1 MDLFL
6 GEEDM
11 MEATVFISHGSRNEQ
26 GNKVFVSFIEK
37 VISTGKS
44 TNASYGFLENARPT
58 IFEAVEAC
66 ILKGASSVTVV
77 PALLLPGIHANVDI
91 PDELERV
98 RQKYPEIKI
107 FYGEPLGVNETILE
121 IVLDRLK
128 KQGFTGMN
136 SEAILLVGHGSRDP
150 LAAEEFEKLA
160 GRVRET
166 VQSKVDT
173 GYITTQPFYG
183 EKLVATDTS
192 AKKYILPFLLYT
204 GGFTAKIEE
213 TVENIMIQ
221 YPAKETVLCEPVGFD
236 DRLGELLLQRVDE
249 ARAR

>member
-1 MDLFL
+1 
-6 GEEDM
+6 
-11 MEATVFISHGSRNEQ
+11 MEATVFISHGSRSEQ
-26 GNKVFVSFIEK
+26 GNNVFVSFIEK
-37 VISTGKS
+37 VVSTGKNM
-44 TNASYGFLENARPT
+44 NATYGFLENARPT

-77 PALLLPGIHANVDI
+77 PVLLLPGIHANVDI
-91 PDELERV
+91 PEELERV
-98 RQKYPEIKI
+98 RQKYSEIKI

-136 SEAILLVGHGSRDP
+136 SETILLVGHGSRDP
-150 LAAEEFEKLA
+150 LAAAEFEKLA
-160 GRVRET
+160 GRVQEE

-173 GYITTQPFYG
+173 GYITTQPLYR
-183 EKLVATDTS
+183 EKLLEIDS
-192 AKKYILPFLLYT
+192 SSKIYMLPFLLYT
-204 GGFTAKIEE
+204 GGFTAKMEE
-213 TVENIMIQ
+213 TVEEIMIQ
-221 YPAKETVLCEPVGFD
+221 YPAKEIVLCEPVGFD